1 MSYAAEESQGPRFT
15 PAVQWLIA
23 INVAIYFLQLTVVTT
38 DAVASALGFHAGPL
52 ADTWWTV
59 VTYMFVHAGFWH
71 LALNMYTL
79 FLFGPRVEREWSAGE
94 FARYFLLCGMG
105 GLLLHLLFFRGATL
119 VGASAA
125 VYGVMLAYARRW
137 PDDEIYLF
145 AVVPIKV
152 KWFIALLVVMDLV
165 NGVQSNV
172 IGDSVAGGGVAHFAH
187 LGGFL
192 TGWLYLRAAD
202 AAGRDGLRAHVAPVT
217 DFGDAPPRPVPRGL
231 PRPRAR
237 SEEVD
242 DVVAKSKAALAQR
255 PTVQQMAPAP
265 PRLPPP
271 PGSDLDRLLDKIGQ
285 HGIDSLTSDERR
297 LLDEASKRMRGEGA

>member
-1 MSYAAEESQGPRFT
+1 MSYAADEPQAPRLT

-23 INVAIYFLQLTVVTT
+23 ISVAIYFLQLTVVTAN
-38 DAVASALGFHAGPL
+38 DVASALGFNAGGV
-52 ADTWWTV
+52 ARSWWTV

-94 FARYFLLCGMG
+94 FARYFVMCGMG

-137 PDDEIYLF
+137 PDDEVYLF

-152 KWFIALLVVMDLV
+152 KWFIALLVLMDLV
-165 NGVQSNV
+165 NGLQSNV
-172 IGDSVAGGGVAHFAH
+172 LGEGAQSGGIAHFAH

-192 TGWLYLRAAD
+192 TGWLYLRVAD
-202 AAGRDGLRAHVAPVT
+202 AAGRDGLRAHVAPAP

-255 PTVQQMAPAP
+255 PQLQQAAPAAPRGPAP
-265 PRLPPP
+265 PA
-271 PGSDLDRLLDKIGQ
+271 GDLDQLLDKIGQ
-285 HGIDSLTSDERR
+285 HGIDSLTADERR
-297 LLDEASKRMRGEGA
+297 LLDEASKRMRGE